1 MNKEIGWLQTFTG
14 KKFYPLAPKQEDISI
29 IDIAWSLSGI
39 NRYLNHTNK
48 SWSVGKHSILGA
60 LIIWKRTA
68 NKALAKWFL
77 LHDASEA
84 YLGDIIKPLKL
95 LPEFAF
101 YREKERALAGLILE
115 RFGLISDANNWD
127 EPQLITD
134 IDTKLLLYIESNELR
149 QPLHPDSEI
158 VPGNSESVALG
169 YLNIEKDGHLR
180 EFNELLDMSNE
191 QTYQRFLYEFNRF
204 S

>member
-14 KKFYPLAPKQEDISI
+14 KKFYPLAPRQEDISI

-68 NKALAKWFL
+68 NKELAKWFL

-101 YREKERALAGLILE
+101 YREKERALSGLILE
-115 RFGLISDANNWD
+115 KFGLISDANNWD

-149 QPLHPDSEI
+149 QPLHPDSESI
-158 VPGNSESVALG
+158 ALD
-169 YLNIEKDGHLR
+169 YLEIEKNDYFR

-191 QTYQRFLYEFNRF
+191 QTYQRYLYEFNRF